1 MSVYEH
7 TYRPYAGPLTSPRS
21 RILVL
26 ARYGMAEAWSSKI
39 TIALFVL
46 CLLPLLTFLVG
57 IYIANNPL
65 AQMAIL
71 KGSKML
77 AIDASY
83 FLKILTTQSW
93 LALILCSWVAP
104 RLVSFDLS
112 DNALPIVLS
121 HPISRVGYVAGKF
134 LALFSALSVVTWIPA
149 LLLFAFECYS
159 SPQPWFFANLRIAFG
174 LLAGSLIWLCF
185 LSLLGL
191 AISAWVKW
199 RVVAT
204 GAIFAALFVPAGV
217 GGVVSAVL
225 STKWGFLFNMPYLIA
240 TLWERL
246 LGAENPR
253 MIGAFGPL
261 PTAAILLVLLLTCAL
276 FIAMLNARIRAR
288 EVVKG

>member
-7 TYRPYAGPLTSPRS
+7 TYRPYTGPLTPPRS
-21 RILVL
+21 RIMVL

-57 IYIANNPL
+57 IYVSNNPL
-65 AQMAIL
+65 AQMAIMR
-71 KGSKML
+71 GSRML

-121 HPISRVGYVAGKF
+121 HPISRIGYVAGKF
-134 LALFSALSVVTWIPA
+134 IALFSAMSIVTWIPA

-159 SPQPWFFANLRIAFG
+159 APQPWFFSNLRIAFG
-174 LLAGSLIWLCF
+174 VLAGSIIWLCF

-204 GAIFAALFVPAGV
+204 GAIFAALFVPAGI
-217 GGVVSAVL
+217 GAVVSAVL
-225 STKWGFLFNMPYLIA
+225 RTPWGFLLNMPYLIS

-246 LGAENPR
+246 LGAGNAH
-253 MIGAFGPL
+253 MLGGFGPI
-261 PTAAILLVLLLTCAL
+261 PTPAILLVLSLACAL